1 MGQYY
6 GSDRRMDR
14 LRDEVNY
21 RAAPSLIKLILVNI
35 DLECERSERR
45 LKMVH
50 VVAVVVCSLASLVGQ
65 TRAVVEQ
72 DALLEYSDYYYD
84 LYYGDYDY
92 QSTGTRLQR
101 LLLRLIL
108 WRL

>member
-1 MGQYY
+1 
-6 GSDRRMDR
+6 
-14 LRDEVNY
+14 
-21 RAAPSLIKLILVNI
+21 
-35 DLECERSERR
+35 
-45 LKMVH
+45 MVH

-72 DALLEYSDYYYD
+72 DDALLEYSDYYYD